1 MWFVYLIRTKKGIY
15 TGVTTDMLRR
25 FRQHRGDLPGGAK
38 FFRGN
43 KPVELVHIETY
54 PSRSLAQK
62 RESEIKKLSKI
73 EKEKL
78 IKLVAV

>member
-1 MWFVYLIRTKKGIY
+1 MWFVYLIRTEKGIY

-25 FRQHRGDLPGGAK
+25 FRQHSGAISGGAK

-43 KPVELVHIETY
+43 KPIELIHFEIY

-62 RESEIKKLSKI
+62 RECEIKKLPRI

-78 IKLVAV
+78 I

>member
-43 KPVELVHIETY
+43 KPVELVHLETY

-62 RESEIKKLSKI
+62 GNLKLKNYLRSKKKN
-73 EKEKL
+73 
-78 IKLVAV
+78 